1 MYGDY
6 RGSHLWKVWGKVM
19 RSYES
24 LKKWTSFLAFV
35 LCWWHGL
42 TCQGWHEN
50 YRNINETLNP
60 FCDLSGQKVSLIKS
74 KVYFSPNV
82 DQDHRREL
90 CEVLGMNS
98 TPNLGKYLGFLL
110 KIQVHPP
117 KISTLLLRESKTS
130 PRVGNLISY
139 LYLVRLFYPK
149 QSFLPPQPMSCKVAY
164 FLKESLT
171 G

>member
-1 MYGDY
+1 MKASRNGPAFL
-6 RGSHLWKVWGKVM
+6 HLFFANGMVLFAKVDMKN
-19 RSYES
+19 
-24 LKKWTSFLAFV
+24 
-35 LCWWHGL
+35 C
-42 TCQGWHEN
+42 
-50 YRNINETLNP
+50 RNISETLNP
-60 FCDLSGQKVSLIKS
+60 FCDLLGQKVSLIKS

-90 CEVLGMNS
+90 CEVPGMNS
-98 TPNLGKYLGFLL
+98 TSNLGKYLGFPF

-139 LYLVRLFYPK
+139 LWLVGLFYPK
-149 QSFLPPQPMSCKVAY
+149 QSFLPPQPMSCKAAY

-171 G
+171 T